1 MSFRPIRRSI
11 PAVAAAAILAM
22 LVATTDAMAQCP
34 SAGDCRKP
42 HEGTGCEMP
51 ECCAL
56 VCKANPLCCEIA
68 WDQACADAAVDLCEG
83 INCPADG
90 ECLAPHASPGCSD
103 YACCELVTS
112 IDAWCTF
119 ASWDELCADLAQRLC
134 GVEPC
139 TLASP
144 DGLDEAEPCYERL
157 NDGCGIGL
165 VSGRI
170 AVVCGGSSAFKGRV
184 TTGGPRDLDW
194 FALDASVRRRHR
206 VTIEAEFPLEL
217 QYFRGDC
224 EGPNDVKWLL
234 APALCGGP
242 VRVNMIA
249 DAGASSLIVG
259 AGTAGLALRNGLD
272 CDDIDPDNPPQP
284 DDPPPVQLFGVR
296 WTARFECLPLGDID
310 GNGEVGASDIA
321 ALLNAW
327 GPLPEGMP
335 FDPLAPDC
343 DLDGDGSVGA
353 TDIAALLSS
362 W

>member
-1 MSFRPIRRSI
+1 
-11 PAVAAAAILAM
+11 
-22 LVATTDAMAQCP
+22 
-34 SAGDCRKP
+34 
-42 HEGTGCEMP
+42 
-51 ECCAL
+51 
-56 VCKANPLCCEIA
+56 
-68 WDQACADAAVDLCEG
+68 
-83 INCPADG
+83 
-90 ECLAPHASPGCSD
+90 
-103 YACCELVTS
+103 
-112 IDAWCTF
+112 
-119 ASWDELCADLAQRLC
+119 
-134 GVEPC
+134 
-139 TLASP
+139 
-144 DGLDEAEPCYERL
+144 
-157 NDGCGIGL
+157 
-165 VSGRI
+165 
-170 AVVCGGSSAFKGRV
+170 
-184 TTGGPRDLDW
+184 
-194 FALDASVRRRHR
+194 VRRRHR

-242 VRVNMIA
+242 VTVNMIA
-249 DAGASSLIVG
+249 DTSASSLIVG